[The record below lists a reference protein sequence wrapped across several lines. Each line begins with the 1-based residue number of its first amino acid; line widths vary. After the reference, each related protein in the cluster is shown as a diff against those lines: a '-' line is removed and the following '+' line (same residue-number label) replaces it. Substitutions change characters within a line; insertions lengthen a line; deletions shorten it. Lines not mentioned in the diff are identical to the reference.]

1 KNGFTISK
9 NLRSSQTIQSKNQ
22 KIKYKFKMC
31 VRFVAIIKLGDRVKN
46 NTEISRTTKGIKGKY
61 QSETDREL
69 KGKVVGSST

>member
-1 KNGFTISK
+1 
-9 NLRSSQTIQSKNQ
+9 
-22 KIKYKFKMC
+22 MC